1 MYNFTPVLAVDMVA
15 DLLVGSDNLFIGI
28 MTPCKVV
35 AVFGIAIQLYA
46 MVPKFADIEELP
58 YNVNKLFWCMLLAV
72 IINGNGIMAKNIA
85 ILNWAVIKGINTAIE
100 VNIDRVLDLTKLKG
114 DYVGDVET
122 AQAIEAKLK
131 ACNSINVVLP
141 DNTPNPAYTACQ
153 NDLKNFISIS
163 VSSGKIRDPNMLD
176 NFNQIL
182 TSWTSNGINFGQIG
196 DGITK
201 AIGSYFSDFLSPILK
216 VIFAGWRA
224 IINNIAEQAVLLA
237 ILSLPIPLALSV
249 MNIGPLTVWFSALWA
264 VGIFQFN
271 LTILTKSFEYFNV
284 KFGASLSNYFLDI
297 AICFFAPAIA
307 GLMATGGAIG
317 VFKATVAATGQ
328 IGSLALKIPMAAQ
341 KAGLAK
347 KLG

>member
-1 MYNFTPVLAVDMVA
+1 MDYTPLLAVDMVA
-15 DLLVGSDNLFIGI
+15 DLLVGSDNLFVAI
-28 MTPCKVV
+28 MTPCKIV
-35 AVFGIAIQLYA
+35 AVIGIVVQLYA
-46 MVPKFADIEELP
+46 IVPKFAEIDELP
-58 YNVNKLFWCMLLAV
+58 YNINKLFWCMLLAV
-72 IINGNGIMAKNIA
+72 IINGNGILAKNIA
-85 ILNWAVIKGINTAIE
+85 ILNWAVIKSINTAIDT
-100 VNIDRVLDLTKLKG
+100 NIETILQLNKLKG

-141 DNTPNPAYTACQ
+141 DNTPNPAFTACQ
-153 NDLKNFISIS
+153 TELKNFISTS

-182 TSWTSNGINFGQIG
+182 TSWTSNGLDFGKIG

-201 AIGSYFSDFLSPILK
+201 AVGSYFSDFLSPILK
-216 VIFAGWRA
+216 LVFAGWRA
-224 IINNIAEQAVLLA
+224 IINNIAEQAILLS
-237 ILSLPIPLALSV
+237 ILALPIPLALSV

-297 AICFFAPAIA
+297 AICFFAPALA